1 TTFFY
6 YDVNAWIDRAE
17 PPQAVGLTRETHV
30 RDLGQ
35 GLSTEVQAGVTCSD
49 GFGREIQS
57 KIMVEA
63 GQAWVKELIAPG
75 EPGYVEGEDNYR
87 FVKQNVTER
96 WLSSGRT
103 VFNNKEK
110 PVKQYEPFYTATE
123 AYEPEQFFAT
133 HGVTSLIHYDPLLRV
148 VRTDTPKGFH
158 SKVEF
163 DPWTVTSY
171 DTNDTVTDSDYYTE
185 NYDLSGFD
193 ADEKA
198 ALTKAAAHADTP
210 GIAKLDTLGR
220 TFRSVVQ
227 LFEEGLSGP
236 QLVQLETQTT
246 FDITGNPLTVR
257 DPRQVDEGAGGVDTF
272 VYSYDMAGRAI
283 RTVNIDAG
291 DDCVFVNAVG
301 NPVLSTDKNGHTIE
315 ADYDALHRPVKKT
328 VTGGPGSL
336 NNVVEILEYGEG
348 VAGDQSKNLR
358 GQLYRQ
364 YDQSGM
370 VTVPEYDIKGQPKSS
385 EKRIRTEYKSEANWP
400 STEAE
405 RLQLLDAEL

>member
-1 TTFFY
+1 MFTPELLDAVYGTNGITGGMLTEGGYKSYPSGDEAAYLWNAGIVQVYEGAAGFYLPNETQDPWGNSVTVTFDSYRIAPISTLDAVGNTSSAVIDYRTMSPSKLTDANGNCSEAITDPAGLVIATSIYGTEQGVDRGDMPLSGYTVQSPPSVRHVVDNPATYLQSATTFFY

-35 GLSTEVQAGVTCSD
+35 GQSTKVQAGVTCSD

-57 KIMVEA
+57 KLMVEA

-87 FVKQNVTER
+87 FVEQNVAER

-133 HGVTSLIHYDPLLRV
+133 HGVTPVIHYDPLLRV

-210 GIAKLDTLGR
+210 GIAKL
-220 TFRSVVQ
+220 
-227 LFEEGLSGP
+227 
-236 QLVQLETQTT
+236 
-246 FDITGNPLTVR
+246 
-257 DPRQVDEGAGGVDTF
+257 
-272 VYSYDMAGRAI
+272 
-283 RTVNIDAG
+283 
-291 DDCVFVNAVG
+291 
-301 NPVLSTDKNGHTIE
+301 
-315 ADYDALHRPVKKT
+315 
-328 VTGGPGSL
+328 
-336 NNVVEILEYGEG
+336 
-348 VAGDQSKNLR
+348 
-358 GQLYRQ
+358 
-364 YDQSGM
+364 
-370 VTVPEYDIKGQPKSS
+370 
-385 EKRIRTEYKSEANWP
+385 
-400 STEAE
+400 
-405 RLQLLDAEL
+405 